1 MPDREG
7 VDATA
12 PVAQGQQERDEGEEM
27 TTATR
32 RCPGP
37 HDPPELIP
45 SEKAFCRR
53 HWFALPKPMRDDIWA
68 AYRLGRGGPL
78 HLRLLAEAAR
88 YVRGSNA

>member
-1 MPDREG
+1 
-7 VDATA
+7 
-12 PVAQGQQERDEGEEM
+12 M

-68 AYRLGRGGPL
+68 AYRAVPGSPVHIAALQEGIE
-78 HLRLLAEAAR
+78 HLRARAAR
-88 YVRGSNA
+88 LNGEG